1 MKILEL
7 HYSTAAAGAERLVI
21 DLSNE
26 LSRNNELVLCTTDD
40 DSILENSY
48 YKNEISSR
56 IKYINL
62 KCKSG
67 LGIKSIWR
75 ILKIIKEEKPDIVHS
90 HANLI
95 TLFLPAILLPGIRYF
110 HTIHNLAE
118 RCLINKNL
126 KFIYKWF
133 YKKKVQPV
141 TISQLCLDSYKKLYN
156 MDNAINIVN
165 GRSRLQRTT
174 DYDKVTIEL
183 NELKI
188 HDDDKIFVHVAR
200 CAKAKNQKLLVDTFN
215 RFLNEGYHGVLIL
228 IGTAYDSEENIH
240 ILNNA
245 QKGIY
250 WLGAKN
256 NVGDYLLQADFFVLS
271 SLFEGLPISLLEAI
285 SCGVIPICTP
295 AGGIPDVIN
304 SESNGYVSKSFGAD
318 DFYYTL
324 KRAFDDEKYFN
335 RIHLEEYFENNFSM
349 RHCAEGYF
357 NAFSHNDTE

>member
-48 YKNEISSR
+48 YKNEISAR

-67 LGIKSIWR
+67 LGVKSISR

-165 GRSRLQRTT
+165 GRSRLQQTT

-183 NELKI
+183 NELRI

-215 RFLNEGYHGVLIL
+215 RFLNEGNHGILIL

-295 AGGIPDVIN
+295 AGVIN

-349 RHCAEGYF
+349 HHCAEGYF